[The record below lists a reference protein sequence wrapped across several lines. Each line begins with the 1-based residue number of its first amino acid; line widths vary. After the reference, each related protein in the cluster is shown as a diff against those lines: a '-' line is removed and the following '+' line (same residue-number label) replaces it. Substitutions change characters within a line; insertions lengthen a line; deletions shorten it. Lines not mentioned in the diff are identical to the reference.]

1 MCYFI
6 YVMYFFIYVMYFFIY
21 AMCYFIYVMYNFI
34 YVMCNYNN
42 YLNDAKKKIYFGLL
56 NTRKSFLA
64 ERVHSTG

>member
-1 MCYFI
+1 
-6 YVMYFFIYVMYFFIY
+6 MYN
-21 AMCYFIYVMYNFI
+21 FIYVMYNFI

-42 YLNDAKKKIYFGLL
+42 YLNDAKKIYFSLL